1 MDIYQ
6 VVEAILVWI
15 ISGLGDTI
23 ITPLFGL
30 LATIIE
36 FFLSL
41 IDGFF
46 DLFGWDTDIVGFF
59 EPLTSFIRDFTEFL
73 LSDTVMSI
81 LTALVVGIVI
91 LVLVML
97 QVIIF
102 IYMERKIFGRIG
114 DRRGPKYV
122 GLIDHGFLQQ
132 IADALKLFLKEI
144 ITPEKSDKMLYHV
157 APVILISSTLMIL
170 AALPFSEGF
179 YISAPKGGILFIMAM
194 FAVAPIAILVGGWA
208 SNNKYTLIG
217 GMRSAAMMMSY
228 EIPLLL
234 TIAAVI
240 ILAGTFDSIGIVQ
253 AQSDFGMWYGIPMIL
268 GFIIFMICIVAEVER
283 IPFDLPEAEAELVEG
298 WTTEY
303 GGMRL
308 GLIWL
313 TEYTRMYCG
322 AAIGAIL
329 FLGGWSGPTI
339 PVPGLDV
346 ISGEI
351 WISVKI
357 YIIILLFIW
366 IRWSL
371 PRVRTDQILHFG
383 WRRLLPL
390 ALFNVF
396 IAIGIKILGDMW
408 GWF

>member
-1 MDIYQ
+1 MNLYSFI
-6 VVEAILVWI
+6 EGILVWV
-15 ISGLGDTI
+15 ISGLNDLILG
-23 ITPLFGL
+23 PLMEI
-30 LATIIE
+30 LATVVDLI
-36 FFLSL
+36 FAL

-46 DLFGWDTDIVGFF
+46 MLFGWDPNLQGTL
-59 EPLTSFIRDFTEFL
+59 EPLTMFIHDLPKFL
-73 LSDTVMSI
+73 LSDVIIDM
-81 LTALVVGIVI
+81 LTLLITGIVI

-97 QVIIF
+97 QVIVI
-102 IYMERKIFGRIG
+102 IYMERKIFGRIS
-114 DRRGPKYV
+114 DRRGPKLV
-122 GLIDHGFLQQ
+122 GFFDHGFIQQ
-132 IADALKLFLKEI
+132 FADAIKLFLKEI
-144 ITPEKSDKMLYHV
+144 ITPDKADKLLYHI
-157 APVILISSTLMIL
+157 APVILVSSTLMIL
-170 AALPFSEGF
+170 TAIPFSEGF
-179 YISAPKGGILFIMAM
+179 YLAAPEGGILFVMAM

-217 GMRSAAMMMSY
+217 GMRSAGMMMSY

-234 TIAAVI
+234 TIAAIV
-240 ILAGTFDSIGIVQ
+240 ILAGSFNLIDIVH
-253 AQSDFGMWYGIPMIL
+253 AQQELGVWYAIPMLL
-268 GFIIFMICIVAEVER
+268 GFVIFLICIVAEVER

-313 TEYTRMYCG
+313 TEYTRLYCG
-322 AAIGAIL
+322 AAIAAIL
-329 FLGGWSGPTI
+329 FMGGWSGPTI
-339 PVPGLDV
+339 PIWGLEA

-357 YIIILLFIW
+357 YILVLLFIW

-390 ALFNVF
+390 AMINVF
-396 IAIGIKILGDMW
+396 IAIAIKFLGESW